1 MKLIDSHS
9 HLHFHK
15 SFPDFDEVIER
26 ATLCGVTKQ
35 VLIGCEMKDSMRAC
49 EFVQDKTFLN
59 WTIGV
64 HPHDSNEITD
74 ENLKKIRGI
83 LAREGEYASIEKG
96 PVAVGEIGLD
106 YYRNFHSPE
115 VQKKA
120 FEKQLQL
127 AMEFGLP
134 VVIHVRDAFDDIR
147 SIIDG
152 SGVKKLVFHCF
163 SEGLVQA
170 EWAWNRGFLTSFT
183 GSVTYPKNTVL
194 MDVVK
199 NVPANMYM
207 LETDCP
213 FLPPQVHR
221 GKRNEPAFVRDI
233 AEHVAELRG
242 ETLDKVA
249 MDTTSNAEKFF
260 EI

>member
-26 ATLCGVTKQ
+26 AVLCGVTKQ

-49 EFVQDKTFLN
+49 EFAQDKDSVN

-64 HPHDSNEITD
+64 HPHDSNEVTD
-74 ENLKKIRGI
+74 ENLNKIREI
-83 LAREGEYASIEKG
+83 LSGSGNYASLKKG

-106 YYRNFHSPE
+106 YCRNFHPPE
-115 VQKKA
+115 VQKAA
-120 FEKQLQL
+120 FEKQLML
-127 AMEFGLP
+127 AIEFSLP
-134 VVIHVRDAFDDIR
+134 VVIHVRDAFDDIKD
-147 SIIDG
+147 IIEG
-152 SGVKKLVFHCF
+152 SGVKRLVFHCF
-163 SEGLVQA
+163 SEGLEQA

-183 GSVTYPKNTVL
+183 GSVTYPKNTSL

-242 ETLDKVA
+242 ESLEKVA
-249 MDTTSNAEKFF
+249 ADTTSNAEIFF
-260 EI
+260 NI